1 LLNRKRVM
9 PDKTRLVYAGIA
21 ALALLAPTAGR
32 ALDQSCHTRSDYD
45 ITLTN
50 AALQFDRKTA
60 PAQRLEMRRGA
71 LSIDNTAVALGADDR
86 KRIAA
91 FETRVRDLV
100 PKIKSIAARGVDLMV
115 VAIRE
120 EAAKTSPASA
130 ANPQIN
136 ARVDARA
143 RELKLKIANSTSSKE
158 WHVDALQGYIAV
170 MLSDVAPLI
179 TGDLAQK
186 ALDLTL
192 KGDLAGVVALK
203 DRAAALRPALEAQ
216 IRAKLEVLQPDIDGL
231 CPSLREL
238 DRLENSIAQALPD
251 GSRLNLIKLES

>member
-1 LLNRKRVM
+1 M
-9 PDKTRLVYAGIA
+9 PDKIRIVYAGIA
-21 ALALLAPTAGR
+21 ALFLLAPNWAG
-32 ALDQSCHTRSDYD
+32 ALDQSCRTRSDYD

-71 LSIDNTAVALGADDR
+71 LSVGSTAVALGADDR
-86 KRIAA
+86 KRVVA

-100 PKIKSIAARGVDLMV
+100 PKIKTIAARGVDLMV
-115 VAIRE
+115 LAIRE
-120 EAAKTSPASA
+120 EAARTSPGSA
-130 ANPQIN
+130 TDPQIN

-143 RELKLKIANSTSSKE
+143 RELKQKIANSTTSKE
-158 WHVDALQGYIAV
+158 WHVDALQGYMAV
-170 MLSDVAPLI
+170 MLSDVAPLL

-186 ALDLTL
+186 ALNLTM

-203 DRAAALRPALEAQ
+203 DRAAALRASLEAR
-216 IRAKLEVLQPDIDGL
+216 IRAKLELLQPDIDGL

-238 DRLENSIAQALPD
+238 DRLESSIAQALPD